1 MGAIAAGAGAV
12 LGIGG
17 ALMGAGKKVK
27 VPEFKKVNVAEEQS
41 AAISGNMANFDKASE
56 LASKTT
62 AFDQASL
69 IAQLEKSIPGY
80 QNMISKLSG
89 NIMSDLSGNVN
100 PDVEAALQRSSA
112 GKALGSGVGG
122 GSGAG
127 RALSARDFGITSMQ
141 IQNQGFGKALNFM
154 QNQRNVSTITP
165 FSAANMFVTPSQR
178 INLAMSE
185 NQSQYNRNMA
195 AAQVA
200 AQPDP
205 MMAAIGGAFTNIGGG
220 LLGGGMSSMM
230 GGGGGG
236 SKGGGGNNS
245 GMSYDNW
252 GSSGTIGSP
261 AWYNIPGNNY

>member
-1 MGAIAAGAGAV
+1 MGAIAAGAILA
-12 LGIGG
+12 IGG
-17 ALMGAGKKVK
+17 AAMSAGKKVQI
-27 VPEFKKVNVAEEQS
+27 PGFKKVDVTGEQG
-41 AAISGNMANFDKASE
+41 AAISGNLANFDKASE

-62 AFDQASL
+62 ASDQASL

-141 IQNQGFGKALNFM
+141 IQNQGFGKALNFI
-154 QNQRNVSTITP
+154 QNQKNTATITP

-178 INLAMSE
+178 INLAMAE
-185 NQSQYNRNMA
+185 NKFQFSRDMA
-195 AAQVA
+195 AAEVA

-220 LLGGGMSSMM
+220 LLGGGMGSMM

-236 SKGGGGNNS
+236 GGGKKGNNS

-261 AWYNIPGNNY
+261 AWYSIPGNDY